1 MPTVGLSAPNS
12 FEHSVTSGRK
22 KGKEKERKTKGGAA
36 RAPAK
41 PKGGE
46 ARARAPQGG
55 GARARTLSGWA
66 KSPMSVLDKATCIPH
81 CSCIIGSRYLRR
93 VSELP
98 LNLSPKLPDNRAK
111 SKMRVSPRSNK

>member
-1 MPTVGLSAPNS
+1 MVAHCRPSRQPNS

-36 RAPAK
+36 QAPAK

-55 GARARTLSGWA
+55 ARARTLSGWA
-66 KSPMSVLDKATCIPH
+66 KSPDV
-81 CSCIIGSRYLRR
+81 GSGQGDSHTTL
-93 VSELP
+93 
-98 LNLSPKLPDNRAK
+98 
-111 SKMRVSPRSNK
+111 